1 MGHGWGVGAG
11 SGTPQ
16 CSPSP
21 CPQVVLTEE
30 QTLEDGERVAHQLM
44 KELGIEE
51 SDLISGAYLDLLLA
65 KGESGSGGLAGVP
78 TPGAE
83 PLPCHPSPG
92 L

>member
-11 SGTPQ
+11 RGAPQ
-16 CSPSP
+16 GSPSP

-30 QTLEDGERVAHQLM
+30 QTPEDGERVARQLM

-65 KGESGSGGLAGVP
+65 KGESGS
-78 TPGAE
+78 
-83 PLPCHPSPG
+83 
-92 L
+92 